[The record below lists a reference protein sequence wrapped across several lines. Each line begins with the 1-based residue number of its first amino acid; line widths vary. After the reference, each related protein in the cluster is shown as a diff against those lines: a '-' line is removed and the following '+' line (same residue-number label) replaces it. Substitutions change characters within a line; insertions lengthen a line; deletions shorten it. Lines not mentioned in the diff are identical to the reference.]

1 MNSKEARELLEAY
14 KSVYVP
20 AEETALEEEQVEE
33 LYKGKHGQSEKEYQ
47 DSRSD
52 GGKMVSGDSKMSGS
66 AYTSR
71 ATSSTGPN
79 PAGGSKKPMGQ
90 GRMTK
95 GARVDLELRKANMMK
110 KEETEDSLRDRRM
123 ERGGVDG
130 NTNYRRPA
138 KNVATGPKKKPSGNS
153 MSAFDKVVGD
163 LKAKYGDKAVMAKKT
178 VKKEETE
185 VDEAVYGG
193 TPDKKEAPKDDRM
206 MVTAADKRGNTK
218 AYQNYKAGMKS
229 KLTGKAMYK
238 AGPGVDEGVEVF
250 DKVAEFLCV
259 EGYAETIEE
268 AQWIM
273 VNLLDEEL
281 VEEIVSNY

>member
-1 MNSKEARELLEAY
+1 
-14 KSVYVP
+14 
-20 AEETALEEEQVEE
+20 
-33 LYKGKHGQSEKEYQ
+33 
-47 DSRSD
+47 
-52 GGKMVSGDSKMSGS
+52 MSGS

-79 PAGGSKKPMGQ
+79 PAGGSKKPAGQ

-95 GARVDLELRKANMMK
+95 GARADLELRKAAMK
-110 KEETEDSLRDRRM
+110 KEETEDSLRDKRM

-193 TPDKKEAPKDDRM
+193 TPAKKEAPKDDRM
-206 MVTAADKRGNTK
+206 MVTAADKKGNTK

>member
-79 PAGGSKKPMGQ
+79 PAGGSKKPAGQ

-95 GARVDLELRKANMMK
+95 GARADLELRKAAMK
-110 KEETEDSLRDRRM
+110 KEETEDSLRDKRM

-193 TPDKKEAPKDDRM
+193 TPAKKEAPKDDRM
-206 MVTAADKRGNTK
+206 MVTAADKKGNTK

>member
-20 AEETALEEEQVEE
+20 AEESALE
-33 LYKGKHGQSEKEYQ
+33 
-47 DSRSD
+47 
-52 GGKMVSGDSKMSGS
+52 
-66 AYTSR
+66 
-71 ATSSTGPN
+71 
-79 PAGGSKKPMGQ
+79 
-90 GRMTK
+90 
-95 GARVDLELRKANMMK
+95 
-110 KEETEDSLRDRRM
+110 EETEDSLRDKRM

-130 NTNYRRPA
+130 NTRYDKAPKASNTA
-138 KNVATGPKKKPSGNS
+138 GKKKPSGNS

-185 VDEAVYGG
+185 VDEAVYGD
-193 TPDKKEAPKDDRM
+193 TPAKKEEPKDDRM
-206 MVTAADKRGNTK
+206 MVTAADKKGNTK

-229 KLTGKAMYK
+229 TLTGKAMYK

>member
-20 AEETALEEEQVEE
+20 VEESALEEEQVEE
-33 LYKGKHGQSEKEYQ
+33 LYKGKHGQYEKEYQ

-79 PAGGSKKPMGQ
+79 PAGGSKKPKGQ

-185 VDEAVYGG
+185 VDEAVYGD
-193 TPDKKEAPKDDRM
+193 TPAKKEAPKDDRM
-206 MVTAADKRGNTK
+206 MVTAADKKGNTK